1 MIPGDDAP
9 AADRL
14 TAVDFST
21 FDRRCMRRALTL
33 ARRALG
39 DTSPNPLVG
48 AVITR
53 GSRILAEGWHHR
65 AGQPHAE
72 IEALRQLAAR
82 GLSARG
88 ATLYVTLEP
97 CCTHGRTP
105 PCTDAILAAGFR
117 RVVVAATD
125 PNPRHA
131 GRAFPLLRDAGITVD
146 AGLLAEASATLNADF
161 NHWITRGTPFVTLKA
176 AMTLDGKIATPDG
189 ESKWITGPLARGA
202 AMELRRA
209 ADAILV
215 GVNTVLADDPALTIR
230 RPGHAEAARRRFVF
244 DSRAR
249 TPLNARL
256 VNDGFADRTTVVVT
270 AQAARKRVAA
280 LKRRVT
286 VWEAP
291 GTTAGRVDVAWF
303 LRKLG
308 EEKVTHLLVE
318 GGGEVLG
325 TFVDYRQV
333 QRVAFFYA
341 PMILGGRRARR
352 GVAGEGAQRL
362 ADVLQLTDVRHR
374 RLGPDLLLT
383 ARVVEHA

>member
-1 MIPGDDAP
+1 MSHEDDAP
-9 AADRL
+9 AGAS
-14 TAVDFST
+14 TAAEFSA
-21 FDRRCMRRALTL
+21 FDQRCMRRALSL

-39 DTSPNPLVG
+39 DTTPNPLVG

-53 GSRILAEGWHHR
+53 GTRLLAEGWHHR

-72 IEALRQLAAR
+72 IEALRQLEAR

-105 PCTDAILAAGFR
+105 PCTDAIRAAGFR

-131 GRAFPLLRDAGITVD
+131 GRAFPLLRQAGISVD
-146 AGLLAEASATLNADF
+146 AGLLAAASAMLNAPF

-189 ESKWITGPLARGA
+189 ESKWITGPQARGA

-230 RPGHAEAARRRFVF
+230 RPGRPEAARRRFVF

-249 TPLNARL
+249 TPLDARL
-256 VNDGFADRTTVVVT
+256 VTDAFADRTTLVVT
-270 AQAARKRVAA
+270 ARAARTRVAA
-280 LKRRVT
+280 LQRRVT

-291 GTTAGRVDVAWF
+291 ATAEGRVDLGWF

-308 EEKVTHLLVE
+308 EEKLTHLLVE

-325 TFVDYRQV
+325 TFVDQRRV

-341 PMILGGRRARR
+341 PMILGGQRARR

-383 ARVVEHA
+383 ARVVEPS